1 MRLWVWVN
9 YCTPAKTYR
18 PHNRGDLLC
27 GARYDCVGY
36 ARMRLKAA
44 QGKPIFERLMRGG
57 EHDVGETLYVFI
69 SCVKMTLCLLHHIQY
84 NYFHERDLLSKKEE
98 SIPLSNSIRNCDF
111 AYLLITSHFLS
122 LPLTMCKDLHSSK
135 KDSVFSSIPSIS
147 TIRPDFELFSSLT
160 QFFQFLLPEQISTIR
175 SSSHSYCSK
184 GAFSCFTHC

>member
-1 MRLWVWVN
+1 M
-9 YCTPAKTYR
+9 TP
-18 PHNRGDLLC
+18 
-27 GARYDCVGY
+27 
-36 ARMRLKAA
+36 
-44 QGKPIFERLMRGG
+44 
-57 EHDVGETLYVFI
+57 
-69 SCVKMTLCLLHHIQY
+69 CLLHHIQY
-84 NYFHERDLLSKKEE
+84 NYFHERDLLSKDEE

-147 TIRPDFELFSSLT
+147 TIRLDFELSSSLT
-160 QFFQFLLPEQISTIR
+160 QFFQFLLPEQIPTIR

>member
-1 MRLWVWVN
+1 
-9 YCTPAKTYR
+9 
-18 PHNRGDLLC
+18 
-27 GARYDCVGY
+27 
-36 ARMRLKAA
+36 
-44 QGKPIFERLMRGG
+44 
-57 EHDVGETLYVFI
+57 
-69 SCVKMTLCLLHHIQY
+69 MTLCLLHHIQY

-147 TIRPDFELFSSLT
+147 TIRPDFELSSSLT